1 MSPNLKYIFSALIPA
16 LGWGY
21 WLWEEDRAVAKKCG
35 RIGTIAFAV
44 GCGRGLQAVLRG
56 KEMNSTEVRL
66 HYARWDI
73 NE

>member
-1 MSPNLKYIFSALIPA
+1 MANHGHRIRQQRCVQGMSVWLPSLMKGGSGTA
-16 LGWGY
+16 GWVTEVSMAG
-21 WLWEEDRAVAKKCG
+21 WRA
-35 RIGTIAFAV
+35 
-44 GCGRGLQAVLRG
+44 RGLQAVLRG